1 MHGKVSSMPIVLNEL
16 DAKRN
21 ALSAFVDF
29 HRRSADTI
37 THVVKLPLDQAPPDL
52 KLETG
57 SFTEEDVECRQM
69 PDRWVCVIHHLHM
82 SKTQKGMPHIFEYE
96 VKDDTTKARYECKPS
111 GQTNRP
117 LLR

>member
-1 MHGKVSSMPIVLNEL
+1 MQEKKNSMSTVMSEM

-37 THVVKLPLDQAPPDL
+37 THVVKVPLDQAAPDL
-52 KLETG
+52 KLEMD
-57 SFTEEDVECRQM
+57 SFTEDDVECRQM
-69 PDRWVCVIHHLHM
+69 PDGSVCVINHLHM

-96 VKDDTTKARYECKPS
+96 IKDDPAKARYQCKPT

-117 LLR
+117 LFR